1 MSKGQG
7 GGSQPGG
14 WPFGRKA
21 GGGRRARPELQEA
34 FTSPLAA
41 TRHPRPNH
49 PASLRA
55 PRPCPSGPDT
65 QLPPLAGSGHP

>member
-14 WPFGRKA
+14 WPFVRKA

-55 PRPCPSGPDT
+55 P
-65 QLPPLAGSGHP
+65 